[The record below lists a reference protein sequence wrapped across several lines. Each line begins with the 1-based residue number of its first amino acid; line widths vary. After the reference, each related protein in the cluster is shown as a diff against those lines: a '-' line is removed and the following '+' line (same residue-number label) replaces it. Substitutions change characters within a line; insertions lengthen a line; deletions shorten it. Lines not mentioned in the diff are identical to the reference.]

1 MRRESALW
9 INETLDN
16 LDFWNHDYNL
26 RVRLCHKNRT
36 RRSVY
41 CDEDT
46 VETTLVADSQTLTF
60 RTKDV
65 KADTSTVRN
74 RGNDADIVVYSL
86 SIAVVTLVIFVIALL
101 IAVAMLYVKNRGQC
115 HCQPDS
121 IFANVIILDCINV
134 IDGWIS

>member
-16 LDFWNHDYNL
+16 LDFWNHDYHL

-46 VETTLVADSQTLTF
+46 VEATLVTDSQTVTF

-74 RGNDADIVVYSL
+74 HGNDADIVVYSL
-86 SIAVVTLVIFVIALL
+86 SIAVVTLVVVVIKLL
-101 IAVAMLYVKNRGQC
+101 IVVGLLYGKNRGQYN
-115 HCQPDS
+115 CQSRFDFS
-121 IFANVIILDCINV
+121 GVHFQ
-134 IDGWIS
+134 GFFR